1 MTHSSQRLAFR
12 RLAAVGGQQSH
23 AEAKQQSGPGAVLD
37 SAPHRTHHL
46 LGSAS
51 RGFYSGPAQLTQV
64 GAQTLN
70 ITILPG
76 TDDPETPILIPRGTS
91 RGLWP
96 DQRLGSSDSK
106 KGDGE
111 KGEDPLDSVTRK
123 GGCGELPWPVRTG
136 GGEVAA
142 GGSPPSA
149 ALSSSCKYLM

>member
-1 MTHSSQRLAFR
+1 ML
-12 RLAAVGGQQSH
+12 LGGQQSH
-23 AEAKQQSGPGAVLD
+23 AEANQVRELSWTPLLTALTTSWDPHLAV
-37 SAPHRTHHL
+37 ST
-46 LGSAS
+46 
-51 RGFYSGPAQLTQV
+51 RGLHIWPKWV
-64 GAQTLN
+64 EMGAQTLN

-76 TDDPETPILIPRGTS
+76 TNVPETPILIPRGTS

-96 DQRLGSSDSK
+96 NQRLDSSDSK

-142 GGSPPSA
+142 GGSPPSGA